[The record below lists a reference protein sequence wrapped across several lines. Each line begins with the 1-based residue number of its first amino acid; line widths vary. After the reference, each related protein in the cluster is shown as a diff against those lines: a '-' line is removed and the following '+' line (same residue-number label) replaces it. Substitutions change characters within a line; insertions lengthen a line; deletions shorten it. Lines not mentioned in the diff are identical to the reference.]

1 MLQYEYEII
10 VQRMHYLTLTITA
23 HAHGEALLKST
34 VLAPISIVLV
44 HVAILRQPA
53 LVPLVLSHR
62 PLEEALIR

>member
-1 MLQYEYEII
+1 MQYEYEII
-10 VQRMHYLTLTITA
+10 VQGMHYLTLTITA

-34 VLAPISIVLV
+34 VLATVSIVLV
-44 HVAILRQPA
+44 HIAILRQPA